1 MADRKLK
8 YLWASLA
15 LLLVACQ
22 PGMLQS
28 IIPAQFKPAT
38 ITPPPPAAKIITT
51 PTQTPEPV
59 PTFNYPATPVATE
72 ETFPTRIPTWTPYP
86 TQVQTTPSV
95 LGLFGFPPN
104 IDPLT
109 GLTLDNPKIMDRRPV
124 MVKISNFPSN
134 ARPQAGLSFADI
146 VFEYYIGEFMYRFMG
161 VFYGQDV
168 PQAGP
173 IRSGRYVDA
182 QLVNEYGGLLMYGS
196 ADKRVDDV
204 IRQLLGD
211 RAMNNLEAPCPVV
224 CGGDTHLNRV
234 LVDTAKFTQFAFDH
248 QVNEDRPNLTGMI
261 FDPRPPQGDQLAV
274 QIAVQYVKFYRGEWR
289 YDPKTSLYMRWIDDD
304 SLRVPPPMV
313 PLTDSLTG
321 NQLAFDNVVIIF
333 AHYIEYNPTLHDIDI
348 WKNTAGKRALFFRD
362 GVMTEG
368 MWKSVGYDRPL
379 QFFNQWGL
387 PYPLKPG
394 NTWIVIVGDSSK
406 FDQPAPGQWE
416 LRFDLP

>member
-8 YLWASLA
+8 YLWAGLA

-28 IIPAQFKPAT
+28 LIPAQFKSTAA
-38 ITPPPPAAKIITT
+38 ILTPPPATMMIS
-51 PTQTPEPV
+51 PTQTPKPA
-59 PTFNYPATPVATE
+59 PTLKNPATPVDTQATA
-72 ETFPTRIPTWTPYP
+72 PTRMPTWTPYP
-86 TQVQTTPSV
+86 ARPKATSSL
-95 LGLFGFPPN
+95 LGLFGFPPDV
-104 IDPLT
+104 DPLT
-109 GLTLDNPKIMDRRPV
+109 GLKSDNPKILDRRPV

-182 QLVNEYGGLLMYGS
+182 QLVNQYGGLLMYGS

-204 IRQLLGD
+204 IRQVLGD

-234 LVDTAKFTQFAFDH
+234 VVDTGKFTQFARENN
-248 QVNEDRPNLTGMI
+248 VNENRPDLTGMV
-261 FDPRPPQGDQLAV
+261 FDPQPPQGDQLAV

-289 YDPKTSLYMRWIDDD
+289 YDPTTRLYMRWIDDD

-313 PLTDSLTG
+313 PLKDSLTG
-321 NQLAFDNVVIIF
+321 NQLAFDNLVIIF
-333 AHYIEYNPTLHDIDI
+333 ATYIVYNPTLHDIEI
-348 WKNTAGKRALFFRD
+348 WKNTTGKRALFFRD

-368 MWKSVGYDRPL
+368 LWKSAGYDRPL
-379 QFFNQWGL
+379 QFFNRWGL
-387 PYPLKPG
+387 PYALKPG
-394 NTWIVIVGDSSK
+394 NTWIVIAGDSSV
-406 FDQPAPGQWE
+406 FEQPAPGQWE